1 MNAAGVRPRFPTLY
15 QLNPRIAIGEA
26 RGGGRGTFDSTF
38 DATLDDLPDAL
49 LERTAA
55 QGFDWIWP
63 LGVWQTGTA
72 GRLATRTPADL
83 DHFRVDLPDVRP
95 EDVCGSPFAITGYD
109 VHLDFGGDAAL
120 GRLRGRLARR
130 GQRLLLD
137 FIPNHVALDHPWVQT
152 HPEFFIGGVP
162 EDLRRDPESYV
173 ALPTAGRERIFA
185 HGRDPYFPAWKD
197 TLQLNYRHAGLR
209 AAMTAELE
217 RVADRCDGVRCD
229 MAMLLEPDVI
239 ARVWGDRANPTD
251 GSAPVDGPFWPA
263 AIARVQQQHPGFLF
277 IAEVYWDL
285 EWRLQQAGFDFTYD
299 KRLYDRLRAGQAG
312 PVRDH
317 LAADPAFRDR
327 SLRFLENHDEPR
339 AASVFPPERH
349 RAAAVLAFLSPGGRL
364 FHDGQL
370 EGRRAH
376 ASIHLAR
383 RRVEPVDEAWRGF
396 YDRLLACLR
405 RPEVASADAR
415 WRLQA
420 GADAAAAGANLIVS
434 SWESP
439 AGHLLIAVN
448 FGPDSVRYELP
459 LELPTPDTSGP
470 TLANLLSDDS
480 AENGIAQTSGRILT
494 LDLPAWGAQVLQ
506 IR

>member
-1 MNAAGVRPRFPTLY
+1 MNAAGARPRFPTLY

-26 RGGGRGTFDSTF
+26 RGGGQGPLDG
-38 DATLDDLPDAL
+38 TLDDLPDGL
-49 LERTAA
+49 LDRTAA
-55 QGFDWIWP
+55 LGFDWIWP
-63 LGVWQTGTA
+63 LGVWQTGAA

-83 DHFRVDLPDVRP
+83 DHFRIDLPDVRP
-95 EDVCGSPFAITGYD
+95 EDVCGSPFAITAYD
-109 VHLDFGGDAAL
+109 VHRDFGGDAAL
-120 GRLRGRLARR
+120 ARLRGRLARR

-137 FIPNHVALDHPWVQT
+137 FVPNHVALDHPWVRT
-152 HPEFFIGGVP
+152 HPEFFIAGGP
-162 EDLRRDPESYV
+162 DELRRDPESYV
-173 ALPTAGRERIFA
+173 ALPTAAGERIFA

-229 MAMLLEPDVI
+229 MAMLLEPEVI
-239 ARVWGDRANPTD
+239 ARAWGDRANPTD
-251 GSAPVDGPFWPA
+251 GSPPVDGPFWPA
-263 AIARVQQQHPGFLF
+263 AIERVRRRHPGFLF
-277 IAEVYWDL
+277 VAEVYWDL
-285 EWRLQQAGFDFTYD
+285 EWQLQQAGFDLTYD

-383 RRVEPVDEAWRGF
+383 RQVEPVDEALRGF

-405 RPEVASADAR
+405 RPEVADPDAG
-415 WRLQA
+415 WRLLPA
-420 GADAAAAGANLIVS
+420 LGAPELEASRRNLIVS
-434 SWESP
+434 TWEAT
-439 AGHLLIAVN
+439 AGQLLVAVN
-448 FGPDSVRYELP
+448 FGPDPARCDLP
-459 LELPTPDTSGP
+459 LAGP
-470 TLANLLSDDS
+470 APGAPGPQPVDLLSDDRTV
-480 AENGIAQTSGRILT
+480 ARATNGTST
-494 LDLPAWGAQVLQ
+494 LELPAWGAQILPL
-506 IR
+506 R